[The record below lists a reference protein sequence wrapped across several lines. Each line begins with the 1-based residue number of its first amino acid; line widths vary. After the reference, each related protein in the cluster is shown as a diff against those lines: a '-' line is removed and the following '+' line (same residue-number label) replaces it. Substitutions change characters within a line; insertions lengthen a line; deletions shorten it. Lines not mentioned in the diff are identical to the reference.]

1 VRFTTGTLSS
11 WYFPQVLTA
20 KKIDSFS
27 TGSPFESNLLGA
39 ISTHQHT
46 YALSKW
52 CGKGGAKVLL
62 LDAQRRL
69 VRQDL
74 AGSFVPNEQRQLVA
88 VVYSEIG
95 AGRVPLSQPGGQSGF

>member
-1 VRFTTGTLSS
+1 VSS
-11 WYFPQVLTA
+11 PGALHHRHPLLVVLPA
-20 KKIDSFS
+20 SLDREKNRLFLHRL
-27 TGSPFESNLLGA
+27 P
-39 ISTHQHT
+39 
-46 YALSKW
+46 ALSKW